1 MKVILINV
9 KVNVLRSISSLKE
22 IPKVWDVQTF
32 VYGFTK
38 HIFTRVLLGIHYLLF
53 MKCSNLMNYFVPIKN
68 FQSVHKC
75 HIVTEPLSAIDFQF
89 LKRLSECRRVISHGL
104 PNTSYLN
111 HINIAYIVCVGLG
124 L

>member
-1 MKVILINV
+1 MGCSDICLWFHQAYIHTSVTRYTLSVIYEVFQSNELF
-9 KVNVLRSISSLKE
+9 RSHS
-22 IPKVWDVQTF
+22 
-32 VYGFTK
+32 
-38 HIFTRVLLGIHYLLF
+38 
-53 MKCSNLMNYFVPIKN
+53 N

-75 HIVTEPLSAIDFQF
+75 NIGTEPLSAIDFQF

-124 L
+124 LWCLTPLSTIFQL